1 MSILLLPQNQQAMLK
16 RLLSIL
22 ILFASP
28 GFTCRASDSDSLA
41 VFNRLDSLF
50 KHVYENDIT
59 QALQIIERQ
68 EKISDMLKQDSL
80 ELKVA
85 YNRGDV
91 LLVQGFHDMA
101 AEHYYKVLRIAE
113 KIGHA
118 KYESQVNYNICNV
131 FNQKGDYVSAEKH
144 IRRAYDVAVAGK
156 VYDDTI
162 TFNYALGE
170 VWAYT
175 DRLEAG
181 LALVT
186 SNVEGAKLK
195 KEYDNVAVGL
205 DMLSYIYFET
215 DRAELAVR
223 SLREAVPYVEQ
234 TNSNYRRAVI
244 YQHLCE
250 AYLVSGKLDSASHY
264 LEKAFK
270 YARIINSPDWL
281 YECYKDQSKIL
292 AEQGRF
298 KEALTAHYQY
308 GKYKDT
314 VLQKDYN
321 NKIAA
326 LSSGY
331 ALEKKQAKIELL
343 QKDNDLRA
351 TKIREQKMERNGIML
366 GSTLSLVLV
375 VVFFRGRMIRKTRD
389 LQRAFS
395 ASLLRNQEADK
406 QRIARELHDSIGQNI
421 LFIKNQVAAQPG
433 DEKREQLLGAISETI
448 DEVRNISKELY
459 PNQLEKYGLAAAVD
473 TLAEKT
479 TEATGTFVSSD
490 LQAIDNKLTRD
501 YKINL
506 YRIIQEAIANAVKHA
521 HANAI
526 RITGEIHKSRIVLT
540 ILDNGKGFDVSKVA
554 QKAQSSFG
562 LLGIEERARLLDGRM
577 QLESTAA
584 GTRVSISIPMRAHEL

>member
-1 MSILLLPQNQQAMLK
+1 MLYRILA
-16 RLLSIL
+16 IL
-22 ILFASP
+22 VMFASP
-28 GFTCRASDSDSLA
+28 GFVCYASESDSLA
-41 VFNRLDSLF
+41 VFNRLDSTF
-50 KHVYENDIT
+50 KFVYENDIA

-68 EKISDMLKQDSL
+68 EKISDMLHEDSL
-80 ELKVA
+80 TLKVA

-101 AEHYYKVLRIAE
+101 AEYYYKVLRIAE

-118 KYESQVNYNICNV
+118 KYEAQVNYNICNV
-131 FNQKGDYVSAEKH
+131 FTQKGDYASAEKH
-144 IRRAYDVAVAGK
+144 IRRAYEVAVAGK

-181 LALVT
+181 LALVK

-195 KEYDNVAVGL
+195 KDYDNVVVGL
-205 DMLSYIYFET
+205 DMLSYIYFEN
-215 DRAELAVR
+215 DQAGLAVR
-223 SLREAVPYVEQ
+223 CLREALPYLEQ
-234 TNSNYRRAVI
+234 IESNYRRAVI
-244 YQHLCE
+244 YQHISE
-250 AYLVSGKLDSASHY
+250 AYLVAGKWDSASY
-264 LEKAFK
+264 FLEPAFK

-281 YECYKDQSKIL
+281 YECYKDEASIL
-292 AEQGRF
+292 AHQGRY
-298 KEALTAHYQY
+298 KEALTAHHQY

-351 TKIREQKMERNGIML
+351 TKIREQKMERNGIVL

-375 VVFFRGRMIRKTRD
+375 IAFYRGRMSRKTRH
-389 LQRAFS
+389 LQRMFS
-395 ASLLRNQEADK
+395 QSLLRNQEADK
-406 QRIARELHDSIGQNI
+406 QRIAQELHDSIGQNI
-421 LFIKNQVAAQPG
+421 LFIKNQVSAQPD
-433 DEKREQLLGAISETI
+433 DERKEQLIGAITETI

-479 TEATGTFVSSD
+479 AEATGTFVSSD
-490 LQAIDNKLTRD
+490 LQEIDQKLTRD
-501 YKINL
+501 AKINL
-506 YRIIQEAIANAVKHA
+506 YRIIQESIANAVKHA
-521 HANAI
+521 QAKAI
-526 RITGEIHKSRIVLT
+526 RITGEIQKSRIVLT
-540 ILDNGKGFDVSKVA
+540 VIDNGRGFDVSKIA

-562 LLGIEERARLLDGRM
+562 LLGIEERARLLDGKM
-577 QLESTAA
+577 QLESTPA
-584 GTRVSISIPMRAHEL
+584 GTRLSISIPIQANGL